1 MSVKELF
8 QAGKLDEAVEA
19 QIQQVKS
26 KPTSTEFRTLLFEL
40 LSFQGQLERADKQL
54 EVIAQQ
60 DENANWATQVYRNLI
75 KAEQTRQKLF
85 TEGLKP
91 GFLLDPPDYIHLHLD
106 AINRL
111 REEQPAEARTLLEK
125 SESACP
131 DFSGTHNDQ
140 PFEGFRDCDDLFAPI
155 LELFVL
161 FDYIW
166 LPFEQIQELEISR
179 PEHPRDL
186 LWTPVRIVLADGSQ
200 RRGYVPALYA
210 DTHQQDDAELKLGRM
225 TDWQAA
231 EDGPVTGLGRRQYLV
246 GDENPS
252 ILEIGTLQFHK
263 T

>member
-1 MSVKELF
+1 M
-8 QAGKLDEAVEA
+8 
-19 QIQQVKS
+19 
-26 KPTSTEFRTLLFEL
+26 
-40 LSFQGQLERADKQL
+40 
-54 EVIAQQ
+54 
-60 DENANWATQVYRNLI
+60 
-75 KAEQTRQKLF
+75 
-85 TEGLKP
+85 
-91 GFLLDPPDYIHLHLD
+91 
-106 AINRL
+106 
-111 REEQPAEARTLLEK
+111 LEK

-131 DFSGTHNDQ
+131 DFAGTHNDQ

-166 LPFEQIQELEISR
+166 LPFEQIQELEVSR

-210 DTHQQDDAELKLGRM
+210 DTHKQNDAELKLGRM

-252 ILEIGTLQFHK
+252 ILEIGTLQFNK